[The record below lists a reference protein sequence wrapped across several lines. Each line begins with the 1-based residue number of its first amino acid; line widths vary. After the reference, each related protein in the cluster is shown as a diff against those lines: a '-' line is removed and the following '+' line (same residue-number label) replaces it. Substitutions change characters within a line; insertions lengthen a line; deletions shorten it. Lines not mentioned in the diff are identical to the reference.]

1 MTTIPTPAP
10 PAPEEVS
17 TAVEELAGRVFE
29 AGAAALEL
37 LTIAMGD
44 ELGLYRAVREAGPT
58 TAPDLARRLG
68 LDERYVTEWCDQ
80 QAVAGLLTAAGTPRR
95 YTLASGVA
103 EVLIEPTSPAYAAPI
118 ARLPQCVAGVLPRL
132 LDGFRTGAGVPY
144 ADYGPDAVRAQ
155 GALNRPGFEHAL
167 ASEWIP
173 AIPGL
178 EARLRDG
185 TRPAVVADIGCGVG
199 WSSVALARAYP
210 AVTVHGYDS
219 DPASL
224 EQARRNAAEAGVA
237 DRVRF
242 TEADG
247 LDPADRVDVAVFF
260 ECLHDMA
267 HPTDVLR
274 RLHGQLAADGTVVVA
289 DERAAE
295 EFTAPGDLF
304 ERFLA
309 GASVVW
315 CLPQSRTDERS
326 EALGTMLRPATVRR
340 LAADA
345 GYRDTEVLPLEH
357 PFWRFYRLVP

>member
-10 PAPEEVS
+10 PADQEV
-17 TAVEELAGRVFE
+17 AAAAEALAGRVLE
-29 AGAAALEL
+29 AGVAALEL

-44 ELGLYRAVREAGPT
+44 ELGLYRAVRESGSTP
-58 TAPDLARRLG
+58 APDLARRLG

-80 QAVAGLLTAAGTPRR
+80 QAIAGLLTATGTSRR
-95 YTLASGVA
+95 YALAPGVA
-103 EVLIEPTSPAYAAPI
+103 EVLVEPTSPTYSAPV
-118 ARLPQCVAGVLPRL
+118 ARLPQCVVTVLPRL

-144 ADYGPDAVRAQ
+144 ADYGPDAVQAQ
-155 GALNRPGFEHAL
+155 GALNRHDFEHAL
-167 ASEWIP
+167 ATEWVP
-173 AIPGL
+173 AIEGL
-178 EARLRDG
+178 EQRLRDG
-185 TRPAVVADIGCGVG
+185 SRPAVVADIGCGVG
-199 WSSVALARAYP
+199 WAAVALARAYP

-219 DPASL
+219 DPASI

-237 DRVRF
+237 GRVRF

-247 LDPADRVDVAVFF
+247 LDPADRVDVAFFF

-274 RLHGQLAADGTVVVA
+274 QLHAQLAPDGTVVVA

-295 EFTAPGDLF
+295 EFTAPGDLV

-309 GASVVW
+309 SCSVLW

-326 EALGTMLRPATVRR
+326 EALGTLLRPATVRR

-345 GYRDTEVLPLEH
+345 GYRGTEVLPVEH